1 MKARLMLTLFLTSV
15 LLVTGTGLL
24 VGQAD
29 AQRSYKAPKGLLI
42 PQMDAKRGR
51 TLFGQKGC
59 VICHSVNS
67 VGGEHMP
74 FDVETMEEM
83 PMNAFE
89 FAARMWRGAEPMIAL
104 QQEQFGYQ
112 IDLTGQELG
121 DIIAFVHSIAE
132 QKKFSLADVPEEFQE
147 ILEHMEDAESG
158 GHHHEMGT
166 GPHMGDTESGGH
178 GHEPGT
184 APHKD

>member
-1 MKARLMLTLFLTSV
+1 MKARLILALLLTGV

-42 PQMDAKRGR
+42 PQMDARRGR
-51 TLFGQKGC
+51 TLFGEKGC

-89 FAARMWRGAEPMIAL
+89 FAARMWRGAGPMIEL
-104 QQEQFGYQ
+104 QNEQLGYQ
-112 IDLTGQELG
+112 IELTGQELG
-121 DIIAFVHSIAE
+121 DIIAFVHDERE
-132 QKKFSLADVPEEFQE
+132 QKKFSLDDVPKEFQE
-147 ILEHMEDAESG
+147 ILEHMEDVEA
-158 GHHHEMGT
+158 
-166 GPHMGDTESGGH
+166 GGH

-184 APHKD
+184 APHMDGHGHEPGIAPHND

>member
-1 MKARLMLTLFLTSV
+1 
-15 LLVTGTGLL
+15 
-24 VGQAD
+24 
-29 AQRSYKAPKGLLI
+29 
-42 PQMDAKRGR
+42 
-51 TLFGQKGC
+51 
-59 VICHSVNS
+59 
-67 VGGEHMP
+67 
-74 FDVETMEEM
+74 
-83 PMNAFE
+83 
-89 FAARMWRGAEPMIAL
+89 MIAL